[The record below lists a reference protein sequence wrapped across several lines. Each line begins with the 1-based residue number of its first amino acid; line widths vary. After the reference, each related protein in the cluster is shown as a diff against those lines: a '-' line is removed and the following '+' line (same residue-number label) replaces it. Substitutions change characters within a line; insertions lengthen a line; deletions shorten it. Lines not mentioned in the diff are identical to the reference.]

1 MKKILTILGLAS
13 VLTLGVGGVTE
24 GVLAKAQE
32 MEPIVQTVE
41 QNWDDVESF
50 DSVASIDDK
59 FDFYF
64 CSSQNARR
72 SDEFSYSW
80 DLQDGAAYR
89 TGNVDSNADTIN
101 IAIMTY
107 VSEVYDDFELSV
119 DFKAGSLTQYWPVVG
134 IRQQIPGKNYTVE
147 GGGTGVFMQQNG
159 KITFW
164 GPITNGIIEKD
175 IPNISEYYPLMWH
188 TMRIR
193 AEGSKVTVYVDDTQV
208 ADITVNA
215 TDYTKGYISLIS
227 VNNDCAFDNFK
238 VRSLGGGAQKGN
250 EENRYEH
257 ADLGQGFDDIIEN
270 GYHGEK
276 LPESDFS
283 TELKAP
289 TVSPAT
295 QKVLLDEQEMD
306 VRYSIGY
313 NNGEFV
319 SLTLKGLQVKEDCF
333 TRKAATLTLEKEYV
347 ESLPVGDNV
356 FTLTTTGGT
365 VDFTLTIQRERVVF
379 TDSIRIK
386 KFSTT
391 DVSFKMDFGV
401 GSLAKVTFGGA
412 ILPEGAYVYQ
422 NGALRIKR
430 DFLSKLETGVY
441 EVIVYDQKGN
451 SVDCMVTIGVET
463 SEAFV
468 INYDSFLVT
477 TNGYGQDLTVSE
489 REGLYGKGGGI
500 TSNGA
505 GTMLIFDSEN
515 IAYNFTHGKTYS
527 VTTYFKFNNTVA
539 GTSSFLDLMIPIY
552 FKKAAGNADIGYI
565 RYSNENGYYFYPES
579 QCLQYAFT
587 KVGEWHRLQF
597 VFTYDASWTRLE
609 MPIWMVTDFT
619 MDNFV
624 LAPIANVASAE
635 LPKEL
640 AVPKN
645 TQNDIIIDCADRVI
659 GINYNGTALTAK
671 DYTYAN
677 GKITLTKSFL
687 SALSAGKH
695 AIQVYC
701 TNAFH
706 EIVLNVN
713 LYALSISGNT
723 EYTVNGGDR
732 TLTVE
737 TDSFTLSNATISDTK
752 KTLTKG
758 VDYVVSGNQLT
769 LKETYLN
776 GLVASERLT
785 ITFAADATLEFV
797 MTTNKLLYVD
807 FENGGM
813 ATGFAYN
820 MTQETTEGKTGNG
833 MRLSNTTTATML
845 SLGGEFYD
853 VDFEAGETYT
863 FSFDLKIEDMAT
875 DRNLVIAG
883 NSCWMPI
890 TFGSGKDVTYLRV
903 VKTADGYKISN
914 ETQQVGISASV
925 GEMDANG
932 FVSISFTFVPNAGC
946 SNLTFDVW
954 MPSTIVIDNLSL
966 IKN

>member
-1 MKKILTILGLAS
+1 M
-13 VLTLGVGGVTE
+13 
-24 GVLAKAQE
+24 
-32 MEPIVQTVE
+32 
-41 QNWDDVESF
+41 
-50 DSVASIDDK
+50 
-59 FDFYF
+59 
-64 CSSQNARR
+64 
-72 SDEFSYSW
+72 
-80 DLQDGAAYR
+80 
-89 TGNVDSNADTIN
+89 
-101 IAIMTY
+101 
-107 VSEVYDDFELSV
+107 
-119 DFKAGSLTQYWPVVG
+119 PV
-134 IRQQIPGKNYTVE
+134 
-147 GGGTGVFMQQNG
+147 
-159 KITFW
+159 
-164 GPITNGIIEKD
+164 
-175 IPNISEYYPLMWH
+175 
-188 TMRIR
+188 
-193 AEGSKVTVYVDDTQV
+193 
-208 ADITVNA
+208 
-215 TDYTKGYISLIS
+215 
-227 VNNDCAFDNFK
+227 
-238 VRSLGGGAQKGN
+238 
-250 EENRYEH
+250 
-257 ADLGQGFDDIIEN
+257 
-270 GYHGEK
+270 
-276 LPESDFS
+276 
-283 TELKAP
+283 
-289 TVSPAT
+289 
-295 QKVLLDEQEMD
+295 
-306 VRYSIGY
+306 
-313 NNGEFV
+313 
-319 SLTLKGLQVKEDCF
+319 
-333 TRKAATLTLEKEYV
+333 
-347 ESLPVGDNV
+347 
-356 FTLTTTGGT
+356 
-365 VDFTLTIQRERVVF
+365 
-379 TDSIRIK
+379 
-386 KFSTT
+386 
-391 DVSFKMDFGV
+391 
-401 GSLAKVTFGGA
+401 
-412 ILPEGAYVYQ
+412 
-422 NGALRIKR
+422 
-430 DFLSKLETGVY
+430 
-441 EVIVYDQKGN
+441 
-451 SVDCMVTIGVET
+451 
-463 SEAFV
+463 
-468 INYDSFLVT
+468 
-477 TNGYGQDLTVSE
+477 
-489 REGLYGKGGGI
+489 
-500 TSNGA
+500 
-505 GTMLIFDSEN
+505 
-515 IAYNFTHGKTYS
+515 
-527 VTTYFKFNNTVA
+527 
-539 GTSSFLDLMIPIY
+539 
-552 FKKAAGNADIGYI
+552 
-565 RYSNENGYYFYPES
+565 
-579 QCLQYAFT
+579 
-587 KVGEWHRLQF
+587 
-597 VFTYDASWTRLE
+597 
-609 MPIWMVTDFT
+609 WMVTDFT

-635 LPKEL
+635 LPEEL

-645 TQNDIIIDCADRVI
+645 TQNDISIDCADRVI
-659 GINYNGTALTAK
+659 GIYYNGTALTAK

-687 SALSAGKH
+687 SALSAGKQ

-769 LKETYLN
+769 LKEAYLN

-853 VDFEAGETYT
+853 VDFEAGKTYT
-863 FSFDLKIEDMAT
+863 FSFDLKIEDIAT

-925 GEMDANG
+925 SEMDANG